1 MSGALP
7 VCLADVFA
15 ARRRIAGHVRRTML
29 LPSEW
34 LTRAAGAPVSLKLE
48 TSQVTHSFKSR
59 GALNAAIRL
68 RQARGDGA
76 TFVTASAGNHG
87 RAVAW
92 AAERLGLKA
101 IVFTPRDAPRAK
113 TEAIRRHGAD
123 LRADAATYDEAERL
137 AQEWAARTG
146 DPYISPYDHP
156 DVIAGAGTIAIELM
170 EDDPEVEVVIVPV
183 GGGGLISGIAAAFAG
198 LKPPVAVVG
207 VEAAASTAF
216 STARREGRIVPID
229 VSPTIADGISG
240 NVDPRTITWPFVRD
254 LVSDVVTAPEH
265 SLRQGVRELAAEE
278 HLIAE
283 GAGIAGV
290 AALVS
295 GRVALD
301 GRRAAV
307 VLSGAN
313 IDVTRLAT
321 LLAEQPAGR

>member
-15 ARRRIAGHVRRTML
+15 ARRRIAGHVRRTLL
-29 LPSEW
+29 LPSAW
-34 LTRAAGAPVSLKLE
+34 LTRTAGAPVSLKLE
-48 TSQVTHSFKSR
+48 TGQVTNSFKSR
-59 GALNAAIRL
+59 GALNAAMRL
-68 RQARGDGA
+68 RQARGEGA
-76 TFVTASAGNHG
+76 TIVTASAGNHG

-101 IVFTPRDAPRAK
+101 IVFTPRDAPRTK

-123 LRADAATYDEAERL
+123 LRADAPSYDEAERL

-170 EDDPEVEVVIVPV
+170 EDDPEVEVVLVPV

-198 LKPPVAVVG
+198 LKPSVAVVG

-254 LVSDVVTAPEH
+254 LVSDVVTAPEQA
-265 SLRQGVRELAAEE
+265 LRQGVRELAAEE
-278 HLIAE
+278 HVIAE

-290 AALVS
+290 AALLS
-295 GRVALD
+295 GRAALG
-301 GRRAAV
+301 GRRAVV

-313 IDVTRLAT
+313 IDVARLAT
-321 LLAEQPAGR
+321 LLAEQPTSP